1 MNICTKTIM
10 ETAKLLRNKEIGTVE
25 LANEYLNEIKKQ
37 NPRINAY
44 VTICVNEAV
53 KAAEKAQKL
62 INEKAEI
69 SYLCGMPMGIKD
81 NICTKDIRTTCASKM
96 LENFIPPYSATVCN
110 KLQECGAVLLGK
122 LNMDEFAMGSS
133 SEHTLFGAVHNPWNT
148 EYVAGGSSGG
158 SASAVAANLAAF
170 ALGSDTG
177 GSIRQPASFCG
188 VVGLKPTYGL
198 VSRFGLVA
206 FASSLDQIGP
216 ISKDITDCAL
226 IMNIITGHDSL
237 DSTSVKRPFGDYLEG
252 LESKIDGLKIAL
264 PKEFFDSALDEDVNA
279 VIRDTLKSLESGGAV
294 LHDCSLPSI
303 KNAVSAYFLISSSEA
318 SSNLAR
324 YDGIRYGYR
333 NAKAKDVSELYRLS
347 RAEGFGREVKR
358 RILLGTYALSSGYQD
373 ELYIKALKVR
383 TMIAR
388 EFNEI
393 FEKYDVIA
401 APTYPTTAFKL
412 GEKLKDPLTMYL
424 SDVHTVG
431 VNLAGIPA
439 LSVPCGKGKNGLP
452 VGIQLIGKPFS
463 EKLLLNVGKNIEKE
477 MGRLEIQEEKEDL

>member
-1 MNICTKTIM
+1 MNVCTKTIM
-10 ETAKLLRNKEIGTVE
+10 ETAQLLRTRKIGAVE
-25 LANEYLNEIKKQ
+25 LVYEYLNKIKAK
-37 NPRINAY
+37 NPDINAY
-44 VTICVNEAV
+44 VTICGNEAV
-53 KAAEKAQKL
+53 KTAEEAQKL
-62 INEKAEI
+62 LNKKEDI
-69 SYLCGMPMGIKD
+69 SYLCGIPMGIKD

-96 LENFIPPYSATVCN
+96 LENYVPPYSASVYK
-110 KLQECGAVLLGK
+110 KLRENGAVLLGK

-133 SEHTLFGAVHNPWNT
+133 SEYTAFGPVHNPWNT
-148 EYVAGGSSGG
+148 GHVAGGSSGG
-158 SASAVAANLAAF
+158 SAAAVAANLAAF

-206 FASSLDQIGP
+206 FASSLEQIGP

-226 IMNIITGHDSL
+226 IMNIITGHDPL
-237 DSTSVKRPFGDYLEG
+237 DSTSVKRSSEDYLEG
-252 LESKIDGLKIAL
+252 LESRVDGLKIAL
-264 PKEFFDSALDEDVNA
+264 PDEFFDSGLSEDIVA
-279 VIRDTLKSLESGGAV
+279 CISDTLKRLESDGAV

-303 KNAVSAYFLISSSEA
+303 RNAIPAYYLISSSEA
-318 SSNLAR
+318 GSNLAR
-324 YDGIRYGYR
+324 YDGIRYGCR
-333 NAKAKDVSELYRLS
+333 NEKAEDVSELYRLS

-373 ELYIKALKVR
+373 DLYGKALKVR
-383 TMIAR
+383 TLIAR

-393 FEKYDVIA
+393 FGEYDVIA

-412 GEKLKDPLTMYL
+412 GEKTKNPLTMYL
-424 SDVHTVG
+424 SDIYTVG

-439 LSVPCGKGKNGLP
+439 LSVPCGKDSNGLP

-463 EKLLLNVGKNIEKE
+463 EKLLLKVGRHIEKE
-477 MGRLEIQEEKEDL
+477 MGRLEIQTDKEDI